1 MGLLSLALLAA
12 MAFVALALLG
22 VGRTMWSLA
31 GAALALGAIGYAW
44 QGQPMLP
51 AAPAATK
58 QAIAP
63 IDMEGLA
70 LRESLLGRYTADNAY
85 ITAADAM
92 MRAGDPAAASRV
104 VLSGIGRM
112 PDSFILWTWAGV
124 TLSAAAGGQLS
135 PPALL
140 AFRKAGQLAPNH
152 PAPPF
157 YLGLSYV
164 RAGDFATAR
173 PLWARAVAMSTPGT
187 QYRQEIAMRLALLD
201 RLLAMSRDRR

>member
-1 MGLLSLALLAA
+1 
-12 MAFVALALLG
+12 
-22 VGRTMWSLA
+22 
-31 GAALALGAIGYAW
+31 
-44 QGQPMLP
+44 
-51 AAPAATK
+51 
-58 QAIAP
+58 
-63 IDMEGLA
+63 MEGLA